1 MLEYTLTRGAFEMEY
16 NGLSN
21 GEKTRVNVAM
31 LLTFYDIAKQLSNWS
46 SSILF
51 IDEIF
56 DTGIDSDGIT
66 DFLKELIGMLNGDG
80 NLGVYLISHKLND
93 LNFSQIQYK
102 FETLRV
108 QKRGCFSTILKG

>member
-1 MLEYTLTRGAFEMEY
+1 MEY

-46 SSILF
+46 CSILF
-51 IDEIF
+51 MDEIF

-66 DFLKELIGMLNGDG
+66 DFLKELITMIQGDS

-108 QKRGCFSTILKG
+108 LKKGCFSQLIKG